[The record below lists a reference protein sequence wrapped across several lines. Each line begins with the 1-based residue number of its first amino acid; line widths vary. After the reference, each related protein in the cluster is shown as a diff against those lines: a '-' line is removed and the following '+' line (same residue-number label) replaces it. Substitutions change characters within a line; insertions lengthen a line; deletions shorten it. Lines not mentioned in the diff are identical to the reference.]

1 LQPALPF
8 RSGRPILPHRPFPQ
22 CQLGVWSAK
31 LWSQIG
37 GPIWKSEPSQQ
48 RRVLRLQSCHQL
60 FPQVY
65 RCVEDYVS
73 RRANFRDENP
83 CELGLEKY
91 VKRIEGLFLATI
103 MPDESQGESPL
114 LPLLNRTTPIGSTA
128 GVAFNTTSACCGLAA
143 PRCARRG
150 STRSL

>member
-1 LQPALPF
+1 MAQRIVAALTEYPADG
-8 RSGRPILPHRPFPQ
+8 SD
-22 CQLGVWSAK
+22 K
-31 LWSQIG
+31 
-37 GPIWKSEPSQQ
+37 Q
-48 RRVLRLQSCHQL
+48 RRVLRLQSRHQL

-65 RCVEDYVS
+65 RYVEDYVS
-73 RRANFRDENP
+73 RRVNFRNENP

-91 VKRIEGLFLATI
+91 VKRIEGLFLAAI